1 MNVLSLKDRLKLIN
15 RVLKLALSKDTKYVN
30 LLWKNSG
37 SKIPTH
43 TFYAEGIDPKEPFL
57 EYIASVAGSSEDLE
71 SLNKRAEFFLDKT
84 TVGYCLLNNLELRDY
99 QYVGKPIRNVK
110 ELKDE

>member
-15 RVLKLALSKDTKYVN
+15 RVLKLALSKDTTYVN

-43 TFYAEGIDPKEPFL
+43 TFYAEGTDPKEPFL
-57 EYIASVAGSSEDLE
+57 EYIATVAGSSEDLE
-71 SLNKRAEFFLDKT
+71 SLNKRAEYFLDKT
-84 TVGYCLLNNLELRDY
+84 TVGYCLLNDLNVDDY
-99 QYVGKPIRNVK
+99 QYVGSPIRNVK
-110 ELKDE
+110 GLKK